1 MTKKN
6 KTEKD
11 KLITFRFG
19 YKETIVDLTVCGAV
33 FTVGLIISVVFR
45 IWMVLGILALFAIIL
60 VIGLLA
66 DGALAPIYISDRHVG
81 FRGKK
86 MLWKDI
92 KITLYMSSMSRGR
105 YDLII
110 GTTYFRDKK
119 KIKQQKKTL
128 PCIYLKN
135 AKILKSILPYYK
147 AKLLVVNPDGV
158 EIIPE
163 LTGQNK
169 NINAVIIEHNSA
181 YTK

>member
-1 MTKKN
+1 
-6 KTEKD
+6 
-11 KLITFRFG
+11 
-19 YKETIVDLTVCGAV
+19 
-33 FTVGLIISVVFR
+33 
-45 IWMVLGILALFAIIL
+45 
-60 VIGLLA
+60 
-66 DGALAPIYISDRHVG
+66 
-81 FRGKK
+81 
-86 MLWKDI
+86 
-92 KITLYMSSMSRGR
+92 MSRGR